1 MKKKGLFPKLFHTF
15 NLVKVSS
22 YKGAQFAYV
31 KNEKEVK
38 VKIANK
44 LVSLKK
50 RVNKVVEKVDGWKEV
65 RGIKKRRDVAIV
77 SQGEFGSGR
86 FSVLEDE
93 GDVEERI
100 PQLDGLDDIEG
111 DKVDVKSRSRNR
123 RDGKVARV
131 SMGRLERVERKFK
144 ENKKAARKAKMME
157 KGHEETVRR
166 SPKKARAMGKASK
179 KLQNRQKRELRRM
192 KKIRSRGE
200 KEEHSEEQVT
210 EWDDVEEEEESVQK
224 QLESEGGRGEKEK
237 HPEEQVAEWDE
248 VEEEEESVQKQT
260 EQQQIADW
268 KKINDRYP
276 VKVPCPLMSDC
287 QKKISAAKKK

>member
-1 MKKKGLFPKLFHTF
+1 MKGRRSVTKDLYPKLFHTF
-15 NLVKVSS
+15 NFVKVSS
-22 YKGAQFAYV
+22 HKGSQFAKV

-38 VKIANK
+38 VKIGNK

-65 RGIKKRRDVAIV
+65 RGIKKRRDVASV

-123 RDGKVARV
+123 RDGTVARV
-131 SMGRLERVERKFK
+131 SMGCLKCVEREFK
-144 ENKKAARKAKMME
+144 ENNKAERKAKMME

-179 KLQNRQKRELRRM
+179 KLENRQKRELRRM

-200 KEEHSEEQVT
+200 KEEHSEEQVA

-224 QLESEGGRGEKEK
+224 QLESEGGRGEK
-237 HPEEQVAEWDE
+237 
-248 VEEEEESVQKQT
+248 QKT
-260 EQQQIADW
+260 S
-268 KKINDRYP
+268 R
-276 VKVPCPLMSDC
+276 
-287 QKKISAAKKK
+287 